1 MDFRLESE
9 ESVFV
14 MRCTPTVWWT
24 WRKWGTY
31 SGDKETLKHSQYW
44 SANVWR
50 KLYTWLNFVIKMR
63 VFESEI
69 VRNNFWHPRNWQRLS
84 SLPLLEEERGQFRNS
99 GEPGRLPRRCSAKMK
114 MLFKF
119 SCSDESKIDKSIIP
133 IGWLRLVKPLS
144 FISELLI
151 YLLCYFMLS
160 NFPEELFPIG
170 SLFPPITLGVFQ
182 SANLNKSSL
191 ILKCIHPPSFIQRGR
206 IISDSNGQHSKMHS
220 IQSLTHERMLGRQS
234 VMGLLIMEDM
244 GSDQWY

>member
-144 FISELLI
+144 FLSCWYTLLFHA
-151 YLLCYFMLS
+151 LK
-160 NFPEELFPIG
+160 FPRRAVPNRLFVSTNNPRSLPICKFKQIIAYIEMH
-170 SLFPPITLGVFQ
+170 S
-182 SANLNKSSL
+182 SSL
-191 ILKCIHPPSFIQRGR
+191 I
-206 IISDSNGQHSKMHS
+206 HS
-220 IQSLTHERMLGRQS
+220 TRQDH
-234 VMGLLIMEDM
+234 L
-244 GSDQWY
+244 WF